1 MNLTARIAIRHL
13 RSKHNFGFISFSTF
27 LSIIGLMLGISSL
40 IIISCISD
48 GFSNVINLK
57 LSSIDGHIRV
67 NSYLKE
73 EVSESKF
80 REIDSIF
87 QHVTTAL
94 IYSTPYIEKHTII
107 KKGAYTEGIIVYG
120 VPEKALEEIFQLD
133 QFSQS
138 ESKFHSE
145 NDIIIGSKLAES
157 INIKI
162 NEELIIFN
170 PEKINTHQIFEA
182 KTFTL
187 ANTFQTDFP
196 EYDHLLAFIPLKTAQ
211 KYFGIGSKMSG
222 LILTVDNPQ
231 EIEETDIILSDALGV
246 RPYMTRT
253 WKERHA
259 SLLAWLNIYDIPIKL
274 IMFFITAVA
283 VFNIGASLLMII
295 IEKTRD
301 MGILQSMGL
310 NKSNIT
316 YIILTEGA
324 IIGISGSILGILFSL
339 SILYLES
346 VYHFIELPNDIYFM
360 DYLPVQISPVYFIL
374 YPSITFII
382 TLIFSYFP
390 ATKASNICPSEA
402 LRYE

>member
-1 MNLTARIAIRHL
+1 MNLTTRIAFRHL
-13 RSKHNFGFISFSTF
+13 RSKHNFGFITFSTL
-27 LSIIGLMLGISSL
+27 LSIIGLMLGLASL
-40 IIISCISD
+40 IIISCVSD
-48 GFSNVINLK
+48 GFSNVINFK
-57 LSSIDGHIRV
+57 LSGIDGHIRV
-67 NSYLKE
+67 NSYLNQE
-73 EVSESKF
+73 MSESKIG
-80 REIDSIF
+80 EIDSIL
-87 QHVTTAL
+87 QHVITSLKYTA
-94 IYSTPYIEKHTII
+94 PYIEKHAII
-107 KKGAYTEGIIVYG
+107 KKGTHIEGIIVYG
-120 VPEKALEEIFQLD
+120 VPEQALEEIFHLD

-138 ESKFHSE
+138 QSKFHNE

-157 INIKI
+157 IKIEI

-170 PEKINTHQIFEA
+170 PEKINTHQLFEA
-182 KTFTL
+182 KIFTL

-196 EYDHLLAFIPLKTAQ
+196 EYDRLLAFIPLETAQ
-211 KYFGIGSKMSG
+211 RYFGMDSKMSG
-222 LILTVDNPQ
+222 LILNVDNPQ
-231 EIEETDIILSDALGV
+231 EIKETDIILSDALGV
-246 RPYMTRT
+246 MPYMTTT

-283 VFNIGASLLMII
+283 VFNIGASLWMII

-301 MGILQSMGL
+301 IGILQSMGL

-346 VYHFIELPNDIYFM
+346 VYHFIQLPNDIYFM
-360 DYLPVQISPVYFIL
+360 DYLPIQISSVYFIL
-374 YPSITFII
+374 YPSIIFII
-382 TLIFSYFP
+382 TLVFSYFP
-390 ATKASNICPSEA
+390 AMKASRISPSEA